1 MCIGRTGVPR
11 FDRVVDVLEIGK
23 DQGAQNGRG
32 GLLWPHR
39 EAAAQIADN
48 PLRRPKAQR

>member
-1 MCIGRTGVPR
+1 
-11 FDRVVDVLEIGK
+11 VLEIGE

-32 GLLWPHR
+32 GLLCPHR
-39 EAAAQIADN
+39 EAAAQIAEN